1 MRQTQRES
9 RVVRSGRGAAGRMDF
24 RGRLERGTK
33 LETQVD
39 ADGDPP
45 VIHRARVMAREA
57 SGRCKTS
64 IWVVS
69 QECSSCPIDGMRSCF
84 FILRHRS
91 LAAAPPSPTRTNFS
105 PKPGNMEVIVMKN
118 NTMKK
123 LLTAALSLTMAL
135 SLAACSGSSDSAVSG
150 GSGSAATTDGYKVA
164 IVRQLDH
171 ASMNE
176 IRDAIIAQLDVREA
190 ELSVTIDYEDFNGNN
205 DPSTL
210 SQIGAQ
216 IIADGYD
223 VIIPIGTTAAQ
234 QMAATAEPTQ
244 TPVVYGTVSY
254 PEVAKLTGIPY
265 VTGTSD
271 ALNVELL
278 LDMMLAQNPG
288 IQTVGLLY
296 STSEVNSAPAI
307 EDAKAYLDSKGI
319 GYLEKTGNTSDEI
332 IAAVSSMAGQV
343 DAVFTPTDNVVQAAE
358 LAIAPTLAEAGI
370 PHYTGADSFV
380 RNGAFAT
387 CGVNYTDLGS
397 QTADLAVEVLTTGQI
412 PEYVTVAGD
421 IITVNTETAATLGT
435 DYSGFA
441 DMGSQLVEV
450 QTTQN

>member
-1 MRQTQRES
+1 
-9 RVVRSGRGAAGRMDF
+9 
-24 RGRLERGTK
+24 
-33 LETQVD
+33 
-39 ADGDPP
+39 
-45 VIHRARVMAREA
+45 
-57 SGRCKTS
+57 
-64 IWVVS
+64 
-69 QECSSCPIDGMRSCF
+69 
-84 FILRHRS
+84 
-91 LAAAPPSPTRTNFS
+91 
-105 PKPGNMEVIVMKN
+105 MKN

-135 SLAACSGSSDSAVSG
+135 SLAACSGGSASGSAASG
-150 GSGSAATTDGYKVA
+150 GSGSAAPADDVYKVA

-176 IRDAIIAQLDVREA
+176 IRDAIIAQLDAREA

-288 IQTVGLLY
+288 TQTVGLLY
-296 STSEVNSAPAI
+296 SRSVGVWSTALGAASGGHRAPHR
-307 EDAKAYLDSKGI
+307 
-319 GYLEKTGNTSDEI
+319 
-332 IAAVSSMAGQV
+332 VPGQ
-343 DAVFTPTDNVVQAAE
+343 Q
-358 LAIAPTLAEAGI
+358 
-370 PHYTGADSFV
+370 
-380 RNGAFAT
+380 
-387 CGVNYTDLGS
+387 
-397 QTADLAVEVLTTGQI
+397 
-412 PEYVTVAGD
+412 GD
-421 IITVNTETAATLGT
+421 RL
-435 DYSGFA
+435 SGK
-441 DMGSQLVEV
+441 DGEHL
-450 QTTQN
+450 

>member
-1 MRQTQRES
+1 
-9 RVVRSGRGAAGRMDF
+9 
-24 RGRLERGTK
+24 
-33 LETQVD
+33 
-39 ADGDPP
+39 
-45 VIHRARVMAREA
+45 
-57 SGRCKTS
+57 
-64 IWVVS
+64 
-69 QECSSCPIDGMRSCF
+69 
-84 FILRHRS
+84 
-91 LAAAPPSPTRTNFS
+91 
-105 PKPGNMEVIVMKN
+105 MKN

-123 LLTAALSLTMAL
+123 LLTAALSLSLSL
-135 SLAACSGSSDSAVSG
+135 SLAACSG
-150 GSGSAATTDGYKVA
+150 GSGSAASNGSGSGSGSSAPADGVYQVA

-176 IRDAIIAQLDVREA
+176 IRDAIIAQLDAREA
-190 ELSVTIDYEDFNGNN
+190 ELNVTIDYEDFNGNN

-210 SQIGAQ
+210 AQIGAQ

-234 QMAATAEPTQ
+234 QMVATAEPTQ

-278 LDMMLAQNPG
+278 LDMMLAQDPD

-332 IAAVSSMAGQV
+332 IAAVSSMTGQV

-358 LAIAPTLAEAGI
+358 LAIAPTLADAGI
-370 PHYTGADSFV
+370 PHYAGADSFV

-397 QTADLAVEVLTTGQI
+397 QAADLAVEVLTTGQI

-421 IITVNTETAATLGT
+421 IITVNTETAAARGA
-435 DYSGFA
+435 DYSKFV

-450 QTTQN
+450 QTTQD

>member
-1 MRQTQRES
+1 M
-9 RVVRSGRGAAGRMDF
+9 V
-24 RGRLERGTK
+24 
-33 LETQVD
+33 
-39 ADGDPP
+39 
-45 VIHRARVMAREA
+45 
-57 SGRCKTS
+57 
-64 IWVVS
+64 
-69 QECSSCPIDGMRSCF
+69 
-84 FILRHRS
+84 
-91 LAAAPPSPTRTNFS
+91 
-105 PKPGNMEVIVMKN
+105 
-118 NTMKK
+118 
-123 LLTAALSLTMAL
+123 
-135 SLAACSGSSDSAVSG
+135 
-150 GSGSAATTDGYKVA
+150 
-164 IVRQLDH
+164 
-171 ASMNE
+171 
-176 IRDAIIAQLDVREA
+176 
-190 ELSVTIDYEDFNGNN
+190 
-205 DPSTL
+205 
-210 SQIGAQ
+210 
-216 IIADGYD
+216 
-223 VIIPIGTTAAQ
+223 
-234 QMAATAEPTQ
+234 ATAEPTQ

-278 LDMMLAQNPG
+278 LDMMLAQDPD

-332 IAAVSSMAGQV
+332 IAAVSSMTGQV

-358 LAIAPTLAEAGI
+358 LAIAPTLADAGI
-370 PHYTGADSFV
+370 PHYAGADSFV

-421 IITVNTETAATLGT
+421 IITVNTETAAALGA
-435 DYSGFA
+435 DYSKFA

-450 QTTQN
+450 QTTQD